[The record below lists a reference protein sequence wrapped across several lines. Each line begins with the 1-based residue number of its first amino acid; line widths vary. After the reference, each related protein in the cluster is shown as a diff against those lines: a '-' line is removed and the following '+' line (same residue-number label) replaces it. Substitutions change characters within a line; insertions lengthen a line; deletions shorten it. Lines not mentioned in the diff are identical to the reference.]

1 MKQKILAVDD
11 EIDILNLL
19 RYNLVNAGFAFT
31 PAEDG
36 PEALE
41 LAKKMLPDL
50 ILLDLMLPNMEGNEV
65 LRRLKADPAT
75 RRIPVIM
82 LTARGEEIDRVIGL
96 ELGADDYIVKPFS
109 PRELVL
115 RIKAVLRKGGP
126 AEDSKVIKAGPV
138 SIDTERFQVFVD
150 GKEAELTAAEFKI
163 LLALVLSKGRPLG
176 RETLLLRIGSDEGA
190 SGARTIDTHV
200 RRIREKLG
208 RYEQLIETIRGY
220 GYRFRETE
228 GYL

>member
-11 EIDILNLL
+11 EVDILNLL
-19 RYNLVNAGFAFT
+19 RYNLVNEGFAFI

-41 LAKKMLPDL
+41 LASRLRPDM

-65 LRRLKADPAT
+65 LRRLKADPDT

-115 RIKAVLRKGGP
+115 RIKAVLRKGGSF
-126 AEDSKVIKAGPV
+126 EDTKVIKAGPV
-138 SIDTERFQVFVD
+138 SIDTERVRVFVD
-150 GKEAELTAAEFKI
+150 GKEAELTAAEFRI
-163 LLALVLSKGRPLG
+163 LLSLVRSKGRPLG
-176 RETLLLRIGSDEGA
+176 RETLLRRIGADEGS
-190 SGARTIDTHV
+190 SGERTIDTHV

-208 RYEQLIETIRGY
+208 PHGDLVETIRGY
-220 GYRFRETE
+220 GYRFRDTE
-228 GYL
+228 DAL

>member
-1 MKQKILAVDD
+1 MKQKILAIDD
-11 EIDILNLL
+11 EIDILDLL
-19 RYNLVNAGFAFT
+19 RYNLVNAGFAFI

-36 PEALE
+36 PEALD
-41 LAKKMLPDL
+41 LAKRSLPDL

-65 LRRLKADPAT
+65 LRRLKADPYT

-115 RIKAVLRKGGP
+115 RIKAVLRKGSSS
-126 AEDSKVIKAGPV
+126 EDAKVIKAGPV
-138 SIDTERFQVFVD
+138 SMDTERFQVFVD
-150 GKEAELTAAEFKI
+150 GKEAELTAAEFRI
-163 LLALVLSKGRPLG
+163 LLSLVRSKGRPLC
-176 RETLLLRIGSDEGA
+176 RETLLKRIGADEGA
-190 SGARTIDTHV
+190 SGERTIDTHV

-208 RYEQLIETIRGY
+208 PHGDLVETIRGY

-228 GYL
+228 DAL